1 MLKLGFDISKIDK
14 MFVDAIGIDRNST
27 TIVESLVDL
36 ARNVRMDVMAERV
49 ENFEPVT
56 HLRTLGVRLARSY
69 VFAPPLP
76 RSSFLQLVEATD
88 PLQPAAAD
96 ATERIRVSA

>member
-1 MLKLGFDISKIDK
+1 MLKLGFDIIKIDK
-14 MFVDAIGIDRNST
+14 MFVDAIDTDRNST